1 MASSSVG
8 AEHQNSGL
16 RASINEENH
25 KLVSSQLPIFINGR
39 FVTQPM
45 TGVQRYAHEVSRRL
59 VALGIDGDSNTSRI
73 HILAPEAKQMGRISA
88 NLWEQVDL
96 LTQSYRGILFSPGNV
111 GPWLHRRQLV
121 TIHDIGVYD
130 VAHSYSP
137 IFRNWVRAS
146 FQALTRTAKRIITD
160 SNYSRERI
168 LNKFT
173 ISPDKVT
180 VVYPGADHI
189 LDVQPDLDIIHKLNL
204 EPQKYVLVVG
214 SLAPHKNL
222 TVLGAVDWHKLG
234 VKLCVVGSNNQVFN
248 KYSNDQS
255 QSRTDAIFAGRRTDS
270 ELRALYMHAL
280 AYVFPSSYEGF
291 GAPPLEAMY
300 CGCPTIVSEAT
311 CIPEVCGNGALYFD
325 HNSAKDLETIIGR
338 ILHETGLR
346 EQMIAR
352 GYERAAK
359 FTWDFTARDIAALLQ
374 DLQG

>member
-1 MASSSVG
+1 M
-8 AEHQNSGL
+8 
-16 RASINEENH
+16 
-25 KLVSSQLPIFINGR
+25 SSQLPVFINGR
-39 FVTQPM
+39 FVTQPL

-59 VALGIDGDSNTSRI
+59 VDLGRVGDCDTSRF
-73 HILAPEAKQMGRISA
+73 HILTPESKYLGRIRA

-96 LTQSYRGILFSPGNV
+96 LTQSNGGILFSPGNV
-111 GPWLHRRQLV
+111 GPWLHRRQLL

-130 VAHSYSP
+130 VADSYSP

-146 FQALTRTAKRIITD
+146 LQVLTRTAKKIITD

-168 LNKFT
+168 LDKFT

-204 EPQKYVLVVG
+204 EPQKYVIAVG

-234 VKLCVVGSNNQVFN
+234 MKLCVVGSNNNQVFN
-248 KYSNDQS
+248 KYLNDQS
-255 QSRTDAIFAGRRTDS
+255 PSPTNAIFAGRRTDA

-291 GAPPLEAMY
+291 GAPPLEAMH
-300 CGCPTIVSEAT
+300 CGCPAIVSKAT

-325 HNSAKDLETIIGR
+325 HNSAKDLEISIGR

-346 EQMIAR
+346 EQQVVR
-352 GYERAAK
+352 GRERAAQ
-359 FTWDFTARDIAALLQ
+359 FTWDLAARDIAALLNDMQ
-374 DLQG
+374 D